1 MTRYVSR
8 AAFALHLPDLLRPNL
23 YLARMLTVGLIAIGV
38 SGAACQVVGWRIG
51 DHALAA
57 DQASTHLSADRCA
70 DLAEYYP
77 TKTCAAAEMA
87 HHADEIVS
95 YRIAAGVLG
104 VVALAGY
111 LLLRPLA
118 PRAEELGVD
127 LGAEASG
134 PVRVDGARPE
144 LRSLIEN
151 LLDNALR
158 YAPRD
163 SAVTLSVRRSTRWA
177 EMRVTDAGPGIPE
190 AERAQVFE
198 RFHRVAGDV
207 TPGSGLGLAIAKAIV
222 ERHGGEIALEDAR
235 PGHTPPGLAVVV
247 RLPAQ

>member
-38 SGAACQVVGWRIG
+38 SGAACQVVGWRMG

-57 DQASTHLSADRCA
+57 DQASAHLSVARCD
-70 DLAEYYP
+70 DLTEYYP

-111 LLLRPLA
+111 LLLRRQLRLDDEERREQARRYALLATAAFSVVAALLLGIGAGVTLASGDAA
-118 PRAEELGVD
+118 PRWFT
-127 LGAEASG
+127 
-134 PVRVDGARPE
+134 DGATAATFALAHALL
-144 LRSLIEN
+144 LRLHPRRTKP
-151 LLDNALR
+151 AR
-158 YAPRD
+158 APG
-163 SAVTLSVRRSTRWA
+163 A
-177 EMRVTDAGPGIPE
+177 
-190 AERAQVFE
+190 
-198 RFHRVAGDV
+198 
-207 TPGSGLGLAIAKAIV
+207 
-222 ERHGGEIALEDAR
+222 
-235 PGHTPPGLAVVV
+235 
-247 RLPAQ
+247 